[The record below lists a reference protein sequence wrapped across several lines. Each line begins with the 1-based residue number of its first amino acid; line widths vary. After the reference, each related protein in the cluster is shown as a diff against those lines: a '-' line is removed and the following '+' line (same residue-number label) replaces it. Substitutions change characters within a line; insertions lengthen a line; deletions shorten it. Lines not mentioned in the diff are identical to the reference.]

1 MVSIWS
7 SFSRRFKKSI
17 RRALEQEALMLAY
30 EAFISGS
37 EMEAYLWERIVIMSV
52 EDIGMGE
59 PECSRFMYAY
69 CRVKDQLRTGPKRL
83 GL

>member
-1 MVSIWS
+1 
-7 SFSRRFKKSI
+7 
-17 RRALEQEALMLAY
+17 MLAY

-69 CRVKDQLRTGPKRL
+69 CRVKDQLRTGPKRDL
-83 GL
+83 DSDAGGRILCSCPKERGTS